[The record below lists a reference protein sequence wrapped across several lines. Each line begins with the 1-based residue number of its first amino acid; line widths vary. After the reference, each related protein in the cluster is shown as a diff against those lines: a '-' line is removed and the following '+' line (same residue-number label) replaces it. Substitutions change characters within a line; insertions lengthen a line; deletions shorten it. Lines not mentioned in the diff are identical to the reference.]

1 MINLRNKI
9 LAERGL
15 VKVKEH
21 KPRAKRDHF
30 GKFLP
35 LPKPS
40 AKKLKKTPMMKYLEQ
55 KYYVVIEEALTNGSL
70 SIVAKQFGKEVDV
83 STISRWIKRFG
94 LRYTPDNLP
103 SCDGCTHG
111 TMACNGGVCS
121 ILMQREEYDLM
132 MVKREQLLKGD
143 IQ

>member
-1 MINLRNKI
+1 MPDLKGRI
-9 LAERGL
+9 LQERGL
-15 VKVKEH
+15 VKVKKH
-21 KPRAKRDHF
+21 KPGAKRDKF

-40 AKKLKKTPMMKYLEQ
+40 AKKLRKTPMMKYLEH
-55 KYYVVIEEALTNGSL
+55 KYHVVIEEALTSGSL
-70 SIVAKQFGKEVDV
+70 SIVAKQFGGEVDV

-103 SCDGCTHG
+103 SCDDCQHWN
-111 TMACNGGVCS
+111 MACNGGVCS

-132 MVKREQLLKGD
+132 FVKRKELLGGK
-143 IQ
+143 

>member
-1 MINLRNKI
+1 MPDLKQRI
-9 LAERGL
+9 LTERGL

-40 AKKLKKTPMMKYLEQ
+40 TKKLKKTPLMKYLEQ
-55 KYYVVIEEALTNGSL
+55 KYHVVMEEALTSGSL
-70 SIVAKQFGKEVDV
+70 SIVAKQFGGEVDV

-103 SCDGCTHG
+103 NCDGCQHWSI
-111 TMACNGGVCS
+111 ACNGGVCS

-132 MVKREQLLKGD
+132 MVKRKELLS
-143 IQ
+143 Q